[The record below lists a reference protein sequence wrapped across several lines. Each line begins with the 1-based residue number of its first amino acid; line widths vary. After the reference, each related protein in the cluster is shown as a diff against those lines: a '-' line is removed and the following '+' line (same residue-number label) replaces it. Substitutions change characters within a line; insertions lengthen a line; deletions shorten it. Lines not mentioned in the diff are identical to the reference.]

1 MLRAGDEQWRACA
14 GCLAGHPAFILGNG
28 PTLPEDLS
36 VLDEFFTVGVN
47 RIPYRYDPT
56 VLMWLDAPVTTDIEP
71 YLGASRAIKFARDEF
86 CRGRWNEL
94 HLSGLLKTPDSFVDF
109 KNSGVSAAYWVMAL
123 GCRPVYLLGMSA
135 TYDGRRC
142 RTNFYGKNRRH
153 VPTTLGRL
161 RRALDGLLAHPDVHA
176 IAGQDVLSRVAK
188 ILVPF
193 ARGRHWYVER
203 FACIHSRQQ
212 PVSARR

>member
-135 TYDGRRC
+135 TYDGRHAAPISTA
-142 RTNFYGKNRRH
+142 RTAATCQRRW
-153 VPTTLGRL
+153 G
-161 RRALDGLLAHPDVHA
+161 
-176 IAGQDVLSRVAK
+176 
-188 ILVPF
+188 
-193 ARGRHWYVER
+193 
-203 FACIHSRQQ
+203 ACGGPWTVCLHTRTST
-212 PVSARR
+212 P